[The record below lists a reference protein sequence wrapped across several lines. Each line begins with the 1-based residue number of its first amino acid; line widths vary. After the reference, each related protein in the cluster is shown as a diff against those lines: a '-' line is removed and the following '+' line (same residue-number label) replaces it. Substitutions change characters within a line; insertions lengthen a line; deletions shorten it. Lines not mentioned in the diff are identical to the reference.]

1 MTNIQANTDKS
12 KVKKTSSNPAAA
24 TQSHLRVAEI
34 QANTVILKNGAVRA
48 VLEVNSINFSLK
60 SEPEQ
65 ESIIAGYQSFL
76 NTLEFPVQIL
86 IQSKKIDL
94 DHYIEDIRKKGES
107 HQNPLLKRQTLE
119 YAEYIHRL
127 LEYVDIMDK
136 KFYVIVPYES
146 LITQKSNMF
155 TKFLERL
162 KQQEGRADFLK
173 RKKNFEKLTQNL
185 ESRVATVMSGLE
197 NCGLKVERLDTKQLI
212 KMYYGSYNPVLSRQ
226 QKLTNEIIDK
236 VKKD

>member
-1 MTNIQANTDKS
+1 M
-12 KVKKTSSNPAAA
+12 
-24 TQSHLRVAEI
+24 
-34 QANTVILKNGAVRA
+34 
-48 VLEVNSINFSLK
+48 EVNSINFSLK

-136 KFYVIVPYES
+136 KFYVIVPGV
-146 LITQKSNMF
+146 T
-155 TKFLERL
+155 
-162 KQQEGRADFLK
+162 
-173 RKKNFEKLTQNL
+173 
-185 ESRVATVMSGLE
+185 
-197 NCGLKVERLDTKQLI
+197 
-212 KMYYGSYNPVLSRQ
+212 
-226 QKLTNEIIDK
+226 
-236 VKKD
+236 

>member
-1 MTNIQANTDKS
+1 M
-12 KVKKTSSNPAAA
+12 
-24 TQSHLRVAEI
+24 RVAEI

-162 KQQEGRADFLK
+162 KHK
-173 RKKNFEKLTQNL
+173 
-185 ESRVATVMSGLE
+185 
-197 NCGLKVERLDTKQLI
+197 KVE
-212 KMYYGSYNPVLSRQ
+212 
-226 QKLTNEIIDK
+226 LTF
-236 VKKD
+236 